1 MAKKRKDQ
9 LGVAGFA
16 SALLRNVAQQ
26 RSLKKARDAKHA
38 PPAPP
43 RVKKPKDTRT
53 PEQIRAAVDVTRAN
67 LLGTVENIKYD
78 LDLQS
83 RARDLR
89 NRVAAGIPAEIKGR
103 TPALIVAGSILL
115 GGIGSIAAAIA
126 ARVRR

>member
-9 LGVAGFA
+9 LGVVGLA

-38 PPAPP
+38 PPASPP
-43 RVKKPKDTRT
+43 AKKPKDTRT
-53 PEQIRAAVDVTRAN
+53 PEQLRAAVDVNRAN

-89 NRVAAGIPAEIKGR
+89 NRVAADIPAEFRGR
-103 TPALIVAGSILL
+103 IPALIAAGSILL
-115 GGIGSIAAAIA
+115 GGLGSIAAAIA

>member
-9 LGVAGFA
+9 LGVVGLA

-38 PPAPP
+38 PPVPP
-43 RVKKPKDTRT
+43 PAKKPKDTRT
-53 PEQIRAAVDVTRAN
+53 PEQLRAAVDVNRAN

-89 NRVAAGIPAEIKGR
+89 NRVAADIPAEFRGR
-103 TPALIVAGSILL
+103 IPALIAAGSILL
-115 GGIGSIAAAIA
+115 GGLGSIAAAIA